1 MKEKK
6 FVFHALIE
14 KEPDEKAY
22 SSICLENNVAS
33 QGKTAEEAFRNLKE
47 AVALYMES
55 VLEDKD
61 YAALFRPAPKEDWD
75 RFFAARSSK
84 YIKKLELIA

>member
-1 MKEKK
+1 MEGKK

-14 KEPDEKAY
+14 KEPDEEFY

-33 QGKTAEEAFRNLKE
+33 QGRTHQEAFKNLKE
-47 AVALYMES
+47 AVALYVES

-61 YAALFRPAPKEDWD
+61 YANLFRPASKEDWD
-75 RFFAARSSK
+75 RFFAEKNIKNA
-84 YIKKLELIA
+84 KKLELIA